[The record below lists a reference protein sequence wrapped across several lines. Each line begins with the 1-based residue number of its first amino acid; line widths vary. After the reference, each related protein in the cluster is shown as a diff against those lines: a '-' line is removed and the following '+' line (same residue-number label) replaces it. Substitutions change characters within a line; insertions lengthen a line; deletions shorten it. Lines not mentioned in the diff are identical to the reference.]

1 MDEMDLIRAQMKRK
15 RKQEKKEPYK
25 VNWRYQ
31 KVLGKFLLTALGTIC
46 ALILLKGDVSS
57 KKWFYQHVYE
67 TNFSFMTVNQ
77 WYEKTFGSPLPF
89 QDLWKD
95 KVTTPVFDE
104 KLEYR
109 KKEAYQE
116 GVKLE
121 VNPNYLI
128 PNLESGMVVFIG
140 EKEGYGN
147 TVIVQQVNGVDAWYA
162 NVKNNN
168 VKLYDYVEKGSL
180 LGEVEGTTLYL
191 VFKKEGT
198 ALNYED
204 YI

>member
-15 RKQEKKEPYK
+15 RKQEKKEPHK

-31 KVLGKFLLTALGTIC
+31 KVLGKFLVTALGTIC

-57 KKWFYQHVYE
+57 KKWFYQNVYE

-121 VNPNYLI
+121 VNSNYLI

>member
-31 KVLGKFLLTALGTIC
+31 KVLGKFLVTALGTIC

>member
-77 WYEKTFGSPLPF
+77 WYEKTFGGPLPF